1 MNAEQRCDI
10 LELLI
15 DMTEEFLEAP
25 PDDDLEDRADQARHF
40 VAARQ
45 ELFEVLQGEPWTPNA
60 TEAALM
66 RELLSCDQELK
77 ARLATIQGD
86 IRHQLDALNTG
97 RRGLKGY
104 KVSGAA
110 RRNIHV
116 TG

>member
-15 DMTEEFLEAP
+15 DMTEEFLETP
-25 PDDDLEDRADQARHF
+25 PDDDLEARADQARHL
-40 VAARQ
+40 VATRQ
-45 ELFEVLQGEPWTPNA
+45 EFFEALQREPWTPNE

-66 RELLSCDQELK
+66 RELLSCDKDLK
-77 ARLATIQGD
+77 ARLTAIQGD
-86 IRHQLDALNTG
+86 IRSQLDALNTG

-104 KVSGAA
+104 KVSGTA
-110 RRNIHV
+110 RRNIHI